1 MFEKKDVDATGQMF
15 FVAVSEQAKARKGEH
30 HAEVFE
36 FGYGELRSKLISIQQ
51 KDKIIRMLK
60 RICGIEGDEKQ
71 TAVVERN
78 GRGGIKFIYCEGVR
92 ITLHP
97 CEPWGC
103 KG

>member
-1 MFEKKDVDATGQMF
+1 MFEKKDVDQTELVF
-15 FVAVSEQAKARKGEH
+15 FVMVSEQAKARKGEH
-30 HAEVFE
+30 HAQVFE
-36 FGYGELRSKLISIQQ
+36 FAYGELRSKLISIQQ
-51 KDKIIRMLK
+51 KDKIIRKLK
-60 RICGIEGDEKQ
+60 AICGIEEDGKQ
-71 TAVVERN
+71 SVVVERN